1 MSLTYT
7 SLNKCPH
14 VGAGWVKGPKI
25 NGTMVAPGADWLR
38 VMPGGNLRTDIRATI
53 KTDDDALIYITYNGI
68 ISHTPQTFDRLMK
81 GETLTAKDHY
91 FVTAPTLETASE
103 KYAWLNQ
110 AQFVGKVVSV
120 KLGEGS
126 FVKYDIYAVR

>member
-1 MSLTYT
+1 
-7 SLNKCPH
+7 
-14 VGAGWVKGPKI
+14 
-25 NGTMVAPGADWLR
+25 MVAPGADWLR

-103 KYAWLNQ
+103 KVRV
-110 AQFVGKVVSV
+110 AQSG
-120 KLGEGS
+120 
-126 FVKYDIYAVR
+126 AVRRQGRLGQTR